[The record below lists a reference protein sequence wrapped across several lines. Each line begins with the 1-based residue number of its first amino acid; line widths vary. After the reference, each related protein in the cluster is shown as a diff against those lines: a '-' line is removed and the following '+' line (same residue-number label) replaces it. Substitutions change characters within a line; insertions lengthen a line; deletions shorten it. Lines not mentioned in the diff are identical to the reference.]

1 MKYINIADNNMT
13 AELLDNDMILLS
25 PQGTLIHKD
34 NLYYNHWKLIEES
47 YLLKDLIGKNIAIHC
62 SNLSEYNTILDITK
76 KLYRDEQNF
85 DYEMY
90 NCLSFNFEF
99 IQTADRYWYNTLNY
113 KIIPAQ
119 DFINANQPKLNCT
132 ILEFKSNEFPD
143 RILKYNENR
152 NMYVYKYKYEYNL
165 TDMLYGEDSVQSND
179 FSIHAIQV
187 NDIAYRVGDKVSL
200 YNKIHIIDK
209 FHIKDNTI
217 LVSFENKGNPCIE
230 YYNVESLQPIT
241 KSFTLNELKNLN
253 ITKNN
258 PDIITL
264 LINDLK

>member
-1 MKYINIADNNMT
+1 MKFINIADNNMT
-13 AELLDNDMILLS
+13 AELLDNDMLLLS

-34 NLYYNHWKLIEES
+34 NLYYKHWKLIEES

-85 DYEMY
+85 DYDSF
-90 NCLSFNFEF
+90 NCLCFKHGF

-119 DFINANQPKLNCT
+119 DFINANQPKLNCI
-132 ILEFKSNEFPD
+132 ILEFKYNELPD
-143 RILKYNENR
+143 WILKYNENT
-152 NMYVYKYKYEYNL
+152 NMYISNLKYEYSL
-165 TDMLYGEDSVQSND
+165 KDMLYGEVSVDSNHY
-179 FSIHAIQV
+179 SIHAIQV
-187 NDIAYRVGDKVSL
+187 NDIIYRVGNNVSL
-200 YNKIHIIDK
+200 YNKIYIIDK
-209 FHIKDNTI
+209 FHIKDNNI
-217 LVSFENKGNPCIE
+217 LVSFENKGNSRIE
-230 YYNVESLQPIT
+230 MYNVESLQPIT
-241 KSFTLNELKNLN
+241 KSFTLNNLKNLN